1 MKSFTNFYIS
11 LLLSGKV
18 ITASETT
25 ESCPP
30 KYTSLLPKCAIE
42 QDGLATEKRNT
53 CAQWETA
60 NEAVCPNLRPYLPH
74 KFQMVKRDGKDVL
87 RYSGGSANL
96 PPSGAGG
103 GGTYEI
109 VGENDIS
116 FNTTFCNSRI
126 PAVQR
131 YYEDAVDCQESY
143 QNIYKPGENNGI
155 KGDEPAF
162 SMATD
167 SWAFYHAT
175 HKHWHASNIY
185 EFTLH
190 DVEFD
195 PDTGKPTP
203 SPRPLA
209 ASNKVTFCLIDYVA
223 AVKNNGN
230 LGNDNGENQLR
241 YYWDCESHQS
251 KLGISPGF
259 LDQYHHA
266 LDGMDFDMDPFV
278 NFLDVDA
285 CRDFFVVVTVNGECK
300 YWESNYDDNVA
311 YRGIRVCKKGNG
323 KSFNWHVNVIGEE
336 SIQTL
341 DGKNEL
347 HQYDSNTCCWD
358 PEGKDHEMFQP
369 HLCGEDISN
378 K

>member
-30 KYTSLLPKCAIE
+30 KYTSLLPKCALE

-74 KFQMVKRDGKDVL
+74 KFQMVKRGGKDVL

-143 QNIYKPGENNGI
+143 QVSE
-155 KGDEPAF
+155 
-162 SMATD
+162 
-167 SWAFYHAT
+167 
-175 HKHWHASNIY
+175 
-185 EFTLH
+185 
-190 DVEFD
+190 V
-195 PDTGKPTP
+195 
-203 SPRPLA
+203 
-209 ASNKVTFCLIDYVA
+209 
-223 AVKNNGN
+223 
-230 LGNDNGENQLR
+230 
-241 YYWDCESHQS
+241 
-251 KLGISPGF
+251 
-259 LDQYHHA
+259 
-266 LDGMDFDMDPFV
+266 
-278 NFLDVDA
+278 
-285 CRDFFVVVTVNGECK
+285 
-300 YWESNYDDNVA
+300 
-311 YRGIRVCKKGNG
+311 
-323 KSFNWHVNVIGEE
+323 
-336 SIQTL
+336 
-341 DGKNEL
+341 
-347 HQYDSNTCCWD
+347 
-358 PEGKDHEMFQP
+358 
-369 HLCGEDISN
+369 
-378 K
+378 